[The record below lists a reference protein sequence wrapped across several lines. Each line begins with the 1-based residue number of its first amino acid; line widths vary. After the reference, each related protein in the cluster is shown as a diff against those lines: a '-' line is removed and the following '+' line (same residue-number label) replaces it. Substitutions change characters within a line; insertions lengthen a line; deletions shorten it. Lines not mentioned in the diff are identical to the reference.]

1 MLSKHELNLLNFTIM
16 NENNSKLNV
25 KVGEVE
31 ISIEGPSDF
40 VTKQY
45 REMEEK
51 LGIQE
56 RISGSKL
63 AKSKAPK
70 TTTRKS
76 ATTRTKK
83 KAATKAK
90 DTAQVGQVGEW
101 MKSVPKKLKNTDKAL
116 IAAYLNQLAS
126 GDNTFKVRDVSNTIK
141 AHDIKVSNPSN
152 LMRNAEKAR
161 KLIEE
166 VSRVGRQA
174 HYRFTK
180 QGVEYVRKKFPGL
193 GDK

>member
-1 MLSKHELNLLNFTIM
+1 M
-16 NENNSKLNV
+16 NENNSKINV

-56 RISGSKL
+56 KVTGTKTRKTKT
-63 AKSKAPK
+63 AKPK

-76 ATTRTKK
+76 TTTKTRK
-83 KAATKAK
+83 KTTPQAK
-90 DTAQVGQVGEW
+90 TSTQADQVGEW

-126 GDNTFKVRDVSNTIK
+126 GENTFKVRDVTNTLK
-141 AHDIKVSNPSN
+141 ANNIKVSNPSN
-152 LMRNAEKAR
+152 LMKNAEKAR
-161 KLIEE
+161 KLVEQ
-166 VSRVGRQA
+166 VSKVGRQA

-180 QGVEYVRKKFPGL
+180 EGVEYVRKKFPGL
-193 GDK
+193 GEK

>member
-1 MLSKHELNLLNFTIM
+1 M
-16 NENNSKLNV
+16 NENNSKINV

-56 RISGSKL
+56 KVTGTKP
-63 AKSKAPK
+63 AKSKTP
-70 TTTRKS
+70 TRKS
-76 ATTRTKK
+76 TTTKTRK
-83 KAATKAK
+83 KSAPKAK
-90 DTAQVGQVGEW
+90 TSTQADQVGEW

-126 GDNTFKVRDVSNTIK
+126 GENTFKVRDVTNTLKSNN
-141 AHDIKVSNPSN
+141 IKVSNPSN

-161 KLIEE
+161 KLIEQ
-166 VSRVGRQA
+166 VSKVGRQA
-174 HYRFTK
+174 QYRFTK
-180 QGVEYVRKKFPGL
+180 DGVEYVRKKFPGL

>member
-1 MLSKHELNLLNFTIM
+1 M
-16 NENNSKLNV
+16 NENNSKINV

-56 RISGSKL
+56 RITGSKP
-63 AKSKAPK
+63 AKSKTPK

-76 ATTRTKK
+76 ATTRATTRTKK
-83 KAATKAK
+83 KTATKAK
-90 DTAQVGQVGEW
+90 NSEQAGQVDEW

-126 GDNTFKVRDVSNTIK
+126 GDNTFKVRDVTNTLK
-141 AHDIKVSNPSN
+141 THNIKVSNPSN

-161 KLIEE
+161 KLVEE

>member
-1 MLSKHELNLLNFTIM
+1 M
-16 NENNSKLNV
+16 NENNSKINV

-56 RISGSKL
+56 KVTGTKT
-63 AKSKAPK
+63 KTTKPK

-76 ATTRTKK
+76 ATTKTKTRK
-83 KAATKAK
+83 KAAPRAK
-90 DTAQVGQVGEW
+90 TSTQANQVGEW
-101 MKSVPKKLKNTDKAL
+101 MRSVPKKLKNTDKAL

-126 GDNTFKVRDVSNTIK
+126 GENTFKVRDVTNTLK
-141 AHDIKVSNPSN
+141 ANDIKVSNPSN
-152 LMRNAEKAR
+152 LMKNAEKAR
-161 KLIEE
+161 KLVEQ
-166 VSRVGRQA
+166 VSKVGRQA

-180 QGVEYVRKKFPGL
+180 EGVEYVRKKFPGL
-193 GDK
+193 GEK